1 MRITLTVTDPQ
12 RGTVV
17 DILLDA
23 EEGTPLGEVGDALR
37 RALGRETS
45 GHQQSVS
52 GVDADPAVVSLADHR
67 QNRGA
72 EGLLETET
80 TTLTDPSTELYVGGS
95 RLDPATALVDSALR
109 EGCIVSLGDPSG
121 GVLPEPEGVVEIRV
135 VNGAGAGVVHRLRPG
150 AAEIGTAASCLV
162 RVEDPAVPAVA
173 AVAQVGVDGSVRV
186 APGSADVE
194 PLLDREPLAA
204 AAPWHDGA
212 QLIVGGVVLEA
223 ATPQPPNAALEPS
236 EDGTGWDYN
245 RPPRLLPPERQT
257 KYKLPHP
264 PQEAGKRAIP
274 IIAAIAPLMMAIV
287 MVTIMGNVR
296 YLAFGLMTPM
306 ILIGNFFYDK
316 KNKKTTYRE
325 QVAEYER
332 TKGEVEGDANE
343 ALLLERS
350 DRRWDVPDPAS
361 CLLISTGPRARLWE
375 RRRDDPDH
383 LLLRVGLADQPSEV
397 VLEDPEALEHRRLV
411 TWDALDVPATIPL
424 AERGVIGISGADDF
438 PQRTS
443 AWMLSQLAVL
453 QSPRDVQFVILTQP
467 SAEAY
472 WSWARWLPHIRPTN
486 GQDTVGLFGA
496 DTESLARRIAEVGAI
511 IEARTSAL
519 RESRSATFED
529 PDIVVV
535 LDGARRLRSMPGVIQ
550 ILAAGPKVGV
560 RTICLD
566 TDERLLPEECNAVAV
581 QTSSGL
587 EVRQQRVQQTEQV
600 RPDITPWKWFQR
612 VARAL
617 SAIRDVTDTGT
628 DSSLPSGCRL
638 LDVMDL
644 EPPTTGGI
652 AGRWA
657 TGGRTTEAVIGASID
672 GPFALDL
679 RKDGPH
685 GLIAGTTGSGKS
697 ELLQTIVASLAV
709 ENRPDAM
716 TFVLVDYKGGAAFK
730 DCVELPHTVGMV
742 TDLDTH
748 LVERALISLGAEL
761 QRREHILSA
770 AGAKDIEDYTDMMA
784 KNDLAPVPRLL
795 IVIDEF
801 ASMARE
807 LPDFVTGLVNIAQ
820 RGRSLGIHLILATQR
835 PSGVVSPEIRANT
848 NLRIALRVTDASE
861 SKDVLDSPEAGAI
874 AKSTP
879 GRGYVRLGA
888 SSLVPFQA
896 GRVGGRRPGEQRQ
909 DPDPPFV
916 APIDWGELGRPAPTK
931 PKKKEA
937 ETDAEITDLKVLVE
951 AIQDAN
957 AQIGVPAQHS
967 PWLPALPEALLLDE
981 LEEQFPDLSETAPE
995 SPSLRPVPFAVEDV
1009 PSEQARR
1016 ASVIDLDTFSHLY
1029 VVGSPR
1035 SGRSQILRTIAGGLA
1050 RQVGVPDLHV
1060 FGLDCGNGALLP
1072 LTHLPHCGAIAQR
1085 TQTERAKRLVERL
1098 RSETTSRQE
1107 LLATGGFA
1115 DITEQRAGVAPEE
1128 RLPHLLLLID
1138 RWEGFTGSLGEV
1150 DNGSLTEAVQTMLR
1164 EGASVG
1170 VHIIITGDRTLVSSK
1185 MSALCERKL
1194 VFRLSERSDYSLA
1207 GLVARKMP
1215 ETMAPGRGFWSD
1227 GAVEAQVAMLSA
1239 DESGK
1244 AQAAVLESIGAEAA
1258 EAARE
1263 VPRSQRPFR
1272 VDVLPAKLGFDDAWL
1287 MREEAQDRAL
1297 WGMIGVGGDELV
1309 AMGPDLNGSP
1319 GGFIV
1324 GGPPKSGRSTLL
1336 LTMTLSFLRQ
1346 GGEVVILAP
1355 RPSPLRELDGREGV
1369 RAVLTS
1375 DSFGTDDVSGLFKG
1389 TEPIALVIDDGEL
1402 LKDVEAKDW
1411 LKKYVRAVNDEA
1423 DLGLVLGGNS
1433 ADLGSG
1439 FSGWQVDAKKNRAG
1453 ALLSPQ
1459 AMTEGDL
1466 IGVRLPRSAY
1476 GGAVQP
1482 GRALVNFGSGEL
1494 HTVQVPITTLD

>member
-80 TTLTDPSTELYVGGS
+80 TTLSDPSTELYVGGS

-453 QSPRDVQFVILTQP
+453 QGPRDVQFVILTQP

-835 PSGVVSPEIRANT
+835 PGGVVSPEIRADT
-848 NLRIALRVTDASE
+848 NLRIALRMTGAQESEDVIDAAYAANS
-861 SKDVLDSPEAGAI
+861 AN
-874 AKSTP
+874 STP
-879 GRGYVRLGA
+879 GRAVVRLG
-888 SSLVPFQA
+888 SNSLVPFQSA
-896 GRVGGRRPGEQRQ
+896 RVGGRYVTAESEAATQDVSPFLRTVSFEALGAPKPRRPKQAAAKG
-909 DPDPPFV
+909 DV
-916 APIDWGELGRPAPTK
+916 AV
-931 PKKKEA
+931 
-937 ETDAEITDLKVLVE
+937 TDLTVLVE
-951 AIQDAN
+951 SITEVAK
-957 AQIGVPAQHS
+957 QHQYPEQRR
-967 PWLPALPEALLLDE
+967 PWLPALPTQIRLSDLAPTSTEGITIPFGIADYPHQQLQQT
-981 LEEQFPDLSETAPE
+981 LEFVAAQMGNLF
-995 SPSLRPVPFAVEDV
+995 
-1009 PSEQARR
+1009 
-1016 ASVIDLDTFSHLY
+1016 I
-1029 VVGSPR
+1029 VGTSR
-1035 SGRSQILRTIAGGLA
+1035 TGRSTALRTFAYSAATHYSPEHVHVHCIDAGNGGLA
-1050 RQVGVPDLHV
+1050 
-1060 FGLDCGNGALLP
+1060 P
-1072 LTHLPHCGAIAQR
+1072 LMALPHVGTVVNR
-1085 TQTERAKRLVERL
+1085 TETEKVVRLVTRL
-1098 RSETTSRQE
+1098 EATVKARTAALAAEGYSTIEEYNRAHTT
-1107 LLATGGFA
+1107 
-1115 DITEQRAGVAPEE
+1115 P
-1128 RLPHLLLLID
+1128 LPHIFVLLD
-1138 RWEGFTGSLGEV
+1138 SWDGFTVAFETYDSGTVL
-1150 DNGSLTEAVQTMLR
+1150 DRIQNLMR
-1164 EGASVG
+1164 EGVSAGIHFLV
-1170 VHIIITGDRTLVSSK
+1170 TGDRTLLSG
-1185 MSALCERKL
+1185 
-1194 VFRLSERSDYSLA
+1194 RLS
-1207 GLVARKMP
+1207 
-1215 ETMAPGRGFWSD
+1215 
-1227 GAVEAQVAMLSA
+1227 
-1239 DESGK
+1239 
-1244 AQAAVLESIGAEAA
+1244 
-1258 EAARE
+1258 
-1263 VPRSQRPFR
+1263 
-1272 VDVLPAKLGFDDAWL
+1272 
-1287 MREEAQDRAL
+1287 
-1297 WGMIGVGGDELV
+1297 
-1309 AMGPDLNGSP
+1309 
-1319 GGFIV
+1319 
-1324 GGPPKSGRSTLL
+1324 LL
-1336 LTMTLSFLRQ
+1336 
-1346 GGEVVILAP
+1346 
-1355 RPSPLRELDGREGV
+1355 
-1369 RAVLTS
+1369 
-1375 DSFGTDDVSGLFKG
+1375 
-1389 TEPIALVIDDGEL
+1389 
-1402 LKDVEAKDW
+1402 
-1411 LKKYVRAVNDEA
+1411 
-1423 DLGLVLGGNS
+1423 
-1433 ADLGSG
+1433 
-1439 FSGWQVDAKKNRAG
+1439 
-1453 ALLSPQ
+1453 
-1459 AMTEGDL
+1459 
-1466 IGVRLPRSAY
+1466 
-1476 GGAVQP
+1476 
-1482 GRALVNFGSGEL
+1482 
-1494 HTVQVPITTLD
+1494 